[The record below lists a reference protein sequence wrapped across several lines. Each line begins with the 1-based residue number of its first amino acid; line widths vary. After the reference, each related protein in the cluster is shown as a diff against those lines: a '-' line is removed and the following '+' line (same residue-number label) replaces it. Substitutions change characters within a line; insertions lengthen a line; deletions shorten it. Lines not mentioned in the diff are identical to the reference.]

1 MELARVRR
9 FHSDVWEGE
18 FQVKGLAYA
27 KALVYDELG
36 SWEGWEGF
44 VWSWNKGLVWFV
56 LGAEGRAPQ
65 AGRWD
70 GVASSGCPVCIL
82 QMNVWRVESEVIGKD
97 GLG

>member
-36 SWEGWEGF
+36 SREGWEGF
-44 VWSWNKGLVWFV
+44 VWS
-56 LGAEGRAPQ
+56 
-65 AGRWD
+65 
-70 GVASSGCPVCIL
+70 
-82 QMNVWRVESEVIGKD
+82 
-97 GLG
+97 